1 MATIRK
7 RLGRWQSIV
16 RVKGCP
22 ARTQNFNTKFDARLW
37 SNNLE
42 LELLRE
48 EHGLKKNM
56 YPTFRECLE
65 RYRGEI
71 FIHKR
76 LKEMETKLIIYKLWI
91 ISCYARKN

>member
-1 MATIRK
+1 MAYIRK
-7 RLGRWQSIV
+7 RLGKWQSIV
-16 RVKGCP
+16 KVKGYP

-42 LELLRE
+42 LELHRE

-65 RYRGEI
+65 DIEVKFLSI
-71 FIHKR
+71 KDQKR
-76 LKEMETKLIIYKLWI
+76 W
-91 ISCYARKN
+91 RQN